1 MSEQLR
7 TAAQAALEA
16 LEEIMGD
23 YDLGC
28 GRVQARA
35 LRAALAEPQPEPV
48 TRDQIRDMVKEC
60 GIDWH
65 RGFVPL
71 FDGDDTNRYEVLV
84 REVIDRYAAPQA
96 QQHDCERRPYGDL
109 RNAKWL
115 DPECYAK
122 GACQSLIFKQAQ
134 QPQPEPYCYIYE
146 YDSVLGLHREF
157 YPRQWNGYLP
167 SRVVTLYAAP
177 TAQQPQ
183 PEPVALR
190 AALMRLADAADRVGV
205 EHFDSDSLPPA
216 VDLLNT
222 ETRAVH
228 TLLKQS
234 AGPQPEPVAHIDLV
248 QNPMRPSY
256 FIAGAADEHPAE
268 QVLRALACW
277 LGVGGYN
284 AQTVDAKVFHRK
296 IVDGVEQLM
305 KSRAAPQVQHPLTDE
320 QINQCI
326 SADKAFW
333 HTAAKET
340 GWSFGPNLHDFA
352 RAIEAAHG
360 IGVKNGPAGTS
371 HVSSET

>member
-1 MSEQLR
+1 MNNLR
-7 TAAQAALEA
+7 KDVLEPLESVLCDPEGKAGIRGSDADNRIIDEA
-16 LEEIMGD
+16 LD
-23 YDLGC
+23 
-28 GRVQARA
+28 A
-35 LRAALAEPQPEPV
+35 LRAALAEPQPV
-48 TRDQIRDMVKEC
+48 HEC
-60 GIDWH
+60 ADNDSPWL
-65 RGFVPL
+65 VCKPCAA
-71 FDGDDTNRYEVLV
+71 DGK
-84 REVIDRYAAPQA
+84 
-96 QQHDCERRPYGDL
+96 C
-109 RNAKWL
+109 
-115 DPECYAK
+115 
-122 GACQSLIFKQAQ
+122 KQA
-134 QPQPEPYCYIYE
+134 E
-146 YDSVLGLHREF
+146 
-157 YPRQWNGYLP
+157 
-167 SRVVTLYAAP
+167 
-177 TAQQPQ
+177 PQ